1 LIGWLRTAWAWVRR
15 WLPWLVAGVALA
27 IAAVFAYLW
36 WQHKSEDN
44 ARREIEEIATEFTHA
59 LTDFS
64 AETIESDVREIKS
77 FAVGSF
83 SDEVDTFF
91 GDETVAAVK
100 EAEATSDGDIE
111 GLYVQRIG
119 EASASVF
126 VLVSETVTNASLTE
140 PQTDTLRIEVDLI
153 ETTQG
158 WKVESVQILQA
169 PGGGLL
175 GGTGTG

>member
-1 LIGWLRTAWAWVRR
+1 
-15 WLPWLVAGVALA
+15 LVAGTALV
-27 IAAVFAYLW
+27 IAGVFAYLW
-36 WQHKSEDN
+36 WQYRSEDN
-44 ARREIEEIATEFTHA
+44 ARREIERVTTNFTQA

-64 AETIESDVREIKS
+64 ADTIEADVREIKS

-91 GDETVAAVK
+91 GEETVAAVK
-100 EAEATSDGDIE
+100 EAEATSDGEIE

-119 EASASVF
+119 DASASVF
-126 VLVSETVTNASLTE
+126 VLVSETVTNAAVTE
-140 PQTDTLRIEVDLI
+140 PQTDTLRLEVDLL
-153 ETTQG
+153 ETTAG

-175 GGTGTG
+175 GGTGTS

>member
-1 LIGWLRTAWAWVRR
+1 MIERLRRAWPWVRR
-15 WLPWLVAGVALA
+15 WLPWLVVGIALA
-27 IAAVFAYLW
+27 VAAVFAYLW
-36 WQHKSEDN
+36 WEYRSEEN
-44 ARREIEEIATEFTHA
+44 TRREIEEVATDFTRA

-64 AETIESDVREIKS
+64 AETIEEDVREIKS

-100 EAEATSDGDIE
+100 EADATSDGEIE
-111 GLYVQRIG
+111 GLYVQHIG
-119 EASASVF
+119 ETSASVF
-126 VLVSETVTNASLTE
+126 VLVSETVSNAAVTE

-153 ETTQG
+153 ETTGG
-158 WKVESVQILQA
+158 WKVENVQILQA

-175 GGTGTG
+175 GGTGAG